1 MGCPTDGSVVTV
13 ERTISRRR
21 PSCSSNLRAS
31 PAGIQALE
39 GVGAVTTDDYE
50 RVFAPL
56 VDQARR
62 TGSRMRL
69 LYQFGP
75 GFKRITPGALWADTR
90 LGAGY
95 LRLLDG
101 CAIVS
106 DIDWI
111 RTPSRAIGT
120 WMPCPVRVYD
130 NDERDA
136 AVAWLTSLPEGA
148 DASARDRA
156 KAYIGGVGASLGSLG
171 KLVISKG
178 AKTDIELVDHGL
190 SSLRS
195 KERSGLGK

>member
-1 MGCPTDGSVVTV
+1 VLKQLTGV
-13 ERTISRRR
+13 
-21 PSCSSNLRAS
+21 

-39 GVGAVTTDDYE
+39 AVGTVTADDYK

-75 GFKRITPGALWADTR
+75 GFQRITPGALWADTR
-90 LGAGY
+90 LGVGY
-95 LRLLDG
+95 ARVLDG
-101 CAIVS
+101 CAVVS

-111 RTPSRAIGT
+111 RTPTRRIGT

-130 NDERDA
+130 NDERDD

-148 DASARDRA
+148 DVPARDMA
-156 KAYIGGVGASLGSLG
+156 KAYIGGVSAALGSLG
-171 KLVISKG
+171 ELVISKG
-178 AKTDIELVDHGL
+178 AKNRH
-190 SSLRS
+190 RA
-195 KERSGLGK
+195 R

>member
-1 MGCPTDGSVVTV
+1 VLKQLTGV
-13 ERTISRRR
+13 
-21 PSCSSNLRAS
+21 

-39 GVGAVTTDDYE
+39 AVGTVTADDYE

-75 GFKRITPGALWADTR
+75 GFERITLGALWADAR
-90 LGAGY
+90 LGVSY
-95 LRLLDG
+95 VRLLDG
-101 CAIVS
+101 CAVVS

-120 WMPCPVRVYD
+120 WMPCPVRVYN

-136 AVAWLTSLPEGA
+136 SVAWLTSLPEGA
-148 DASARDRA
+148 DVSARDRA

-178 AKTDIELVDHGL
+178 VKTGIELVGHGL

-195 KERSGLGK
+195 KQRPSLGK